1 MWIMLGITVIAIN
14 VNRHYN
20 SVNDTLEQDKEKN
33 KTHQTS
39 IQYLYTV
46 SPTTTILL
54 TNYSFKSI
62 EVNKGHPFQLDC
74 NRENLPLEIPL
85 IWEKS
90 GASNDVIAIGSKII
104 SHEYRQ
110 RAKLINQHNTLA
122 INHSDLIDSGKYIC
136 SAAIPDEPPIIEYNV
151 EVKIKHNLV

>member
-20 SVNDTLEQDKEKN
+20 SVNNTLERDTEKN

-39 IQYLYTV
+39 IQYLNTD
-46 SPTTTILL
+46 SPTTNILL

-62 EVNKGHPFQLDC
+62 EVNKGHPLQLDC

-85 IWEKS
+85 IWERS